1 MQRQRNQG
9 FHAVRLKDHRKTLIT
24 LSLHQGYNLNQ
35 ALTLLKMCV

>member
-24 LSLHQGYNLNQ
+24 LSLHQGYAYFKLIL
-35 ALTLLKMCV
+35 LT